1 MEDAEKPVEVNKVEA
16 NATSSSTSS
25 ATAGTG
31 GMETILGDVSSLLR
45 TTKAE
50 PKVNALISRSSHYE
64 DGVLLDSGAAALL
77 IVSVDLTMVK
87 NADGGGHYGT
97 SSI

>member
-1 MEDAEKPVEVNKVEA
+1 LEDAEKPVEVNKVEA
-16 NATSSSTSS
+16 KATSSSTSS

-31 GMETILGDVSSLLR
+31 GMETVLGDVSSLLR

-77 IVSVDLTMVK
+77 IVSVDLMMVK